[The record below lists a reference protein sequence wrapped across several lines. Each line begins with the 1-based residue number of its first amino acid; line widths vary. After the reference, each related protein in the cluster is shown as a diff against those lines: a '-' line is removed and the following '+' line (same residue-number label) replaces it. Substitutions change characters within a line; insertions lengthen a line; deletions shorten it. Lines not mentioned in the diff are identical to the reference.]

1 MGKST
6 PPTEPL
12 SRQDVRELIQLIRKN
27 DIQEFELEQG
37 DLKLR
42 IVTSRPPDETATNDR
57 NPPPSYPSVV
67 YPSHPGYLYSP
78 AVPVAHSVPS
88 PNPAGLAAAGPVE
101 VAPPAAPPQAVPAD
115 TAAPKAPAAPEKV
128 PEEDDPTLKKVTSPM
143 VGTFYRAPAPDA
155 KPYVELGHRVEE
167 DTVLCIVEAMKLM
180 NEIKAEMR
188 GLVRRILVEN
198 GQPVEYGQPMFLIE
212 PS

>member
-6 PPTEPL
+6 PPTKPL

-42 IVTSRPPDETATNDR
+42 IVTSRPPDEAATNDR
-57 NPPPSYPSVV
+57 NPPPPYPSVV
-67 YPSHPGYLYSP
+67 YPPHPGYLYGP
-78 AVPVAHSVPS
+78 GVPMAHSVPPS
-88 PNPAGLAAAGPVE
+88 NSVGLAAAGPVE
-101 VAPPAAPPQAVPAD
+101 GAPPAAPPP
-115 TAAPKAPAAPEKV
+115 AAPPNAASSKAPAVPEKV

-155 KPYVELGHRVEE
+155 KPYVETGQRVEE